1 MIQSPYEYDHE
12 AHMLALNRIMPILKD
27 GTKLAVDTKSIPK
40 GVNNK
45 LASKV
50 NFKFDMLTWRVA
62 RLNLC
67 DN

>member
-1 MIQSPYEYDHE
+1 
-12 AHMLALNRIMPILKD
+12 MLALNRIMPVLKD